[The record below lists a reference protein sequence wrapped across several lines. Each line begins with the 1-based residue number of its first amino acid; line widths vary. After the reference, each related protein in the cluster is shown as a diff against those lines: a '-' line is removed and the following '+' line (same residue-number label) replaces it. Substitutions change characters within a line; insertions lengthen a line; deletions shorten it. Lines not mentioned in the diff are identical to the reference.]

1 MAIRTE
7 LYNKF
12 SQHRR
17 LCDLV
22 MKDIEKQNDGEALLT
37 ESEIVLPDEAK
48 VKVDSK
54 IQIEACIASWK
65 AVEDEFTA
73 STPTA

>member
-7 LYNKF
+7 LYKKF

-17 LCDLV
+17 ACDLV

-37 ESEIVLPDEAK
+37 ESEIVLPADAK
-48 VKVDSK
+48 IKVDSK
-54 IQIEACIASWK
+54 IQIESCIASWQ
-65 AVEDEFTA
+65 AVEAEFIA
-73 STPTA
+73 STPTV

>member
-12 SQHRR
+12 TKHRR
-17 LCDLV
+17 DCDLV

-37 ESEIVLPDEAK
+37 ESEIVLPADAK

-54 IQIEACIASWK
+54 IQIEACTASWE
-65 AVEDEFTA
+65 AVEAEFIA
-73 STPTA
+73 STPTV

>member
-17 LCDLV
+17 ACDLV
-22 MKDIEKQNDGEALLT
+22 MKDIEKQNEGEALLT
-37 ESEIVLPDEAK
+37 ESGIVLPDSAK
-48 VKVDSK
+48 AQVDSK
-54 IQIEACIASWK
+54 IQIKACQESWK
-65 AVEDEFTA
+65 AVEDEFIA
-73 STPTA
+73 SKP